1 MHDTRTLS
9 HRLITPLITAIL
21 SFAAAGC
28 GGGAGDAPQP
38 VPPPP
43 ATPQFIP
50 EGLQGRIVS
59 RLRPSDAGVL
69 AATDAGV
76 FQRSGGAW
84 EPRGLADQTI
94 LDVIAI
100 SGQRW
105 IASARPTADGPAA
118 TPQLLKTVDG
128 GASWEPIPSNFGGP
142 LGPEPAHAL
151 AFDGPRQRL
160 VATGSDVLAESRD
173 EGRTWTV
180 LHGDWHGFSQPK
192 AALVVHA
199 GSGDIW
205 YGGQDAIEG
214 LILFGRAEATRQVVT
229 HAGLLP
235 SPSVVKGLQFA
246 TAVDAAHLLIAGE
259 GGVVQTRDGG
269 ATWEKLLHDGYN
281 FYFDVA
287 FDAYKP
293 GRLVSARWMKNY
305 DTPQAAHLVVSDDA
319 GKTWRSFQTTDPALF
334 GGAWAIHALQES
346 GRTSYLLGLY
356 KGGVMRVE
364 LP

>member
-1 MHDTRTLS
+1 MHNNRS
-9 HRLITPLITAIL
+9 FRHRLITPLITALL
-21 SFAAAGC
+21 SFVVTGC
-28 GGGAGDAPQP
+28 GGSAGDVPQP
-38 VPPPP
+38 VPPLP
-43 ATPQFIP
+43 ATPQFIH

-59 RLRPSDAGVL
+59 RLRPSDTGVL

-76 FQRSGGAW
+76 FQRRGGAW

-94 LDVIAI
+94 LDLVVI

-105 IASARPTADGPAA
+105 MASVRATADGPTA
-118 TPQLLKTVDG
+118 TPQLVMTVDG
-128 GASWEPIPSNFGGP
+128 GASWKPVTSNFGGSH
-142 LGPEPAHAL
+142 GPEPVHAL

-160 VATGSDVLAESRD
+160 LATGSDVLAESRD

-180 LHGDWHGFSQPK
+180 LHGDWQGFAHPK
-192 AALVVHA
+192 AALVVHPA
-199 GSGDIW
+199 SGDIW
-205 YGGQDAIEG
+205 YGGQDAVEG
-214 LILFGRAEATRQVVT
+214 LILFQRAEATRQVTT

-235 SPSVVKGLQFA
+235 SPSVVKGVQFA
-246 TAVDAAHLLIAGE
+246 TVLNAGHLLIAGE
-259 GGVVQTRDGG
+259 GGVVETRDGG
-269 ATWEKLLHDGYN
+269 TTWAKLLHDGYN

-287 FDAYKP
+287 FDAHKP
-293 GRLVSARWMKNY
+293 GRLVSARWLKNY
-305 DTPQAAHLVVSDDA
+305 DAPQPAHVMVSDDA
-319 GKTWRSFQTTDPALF
+319 GKTWRSFQTTDDALF